1 MAVQAADS
9 ESIQTYLTS
18 FNKEIATGGGGGVG
32 GGGGYYI
39 LVPGPNGTLQA
50 VAQQQPQQQPPRQF
64 PTATILS
71 ANGTLE
77 SFALQAGQVHPQLQ
91 QQQQQLQP
99 QQLVIQSSSHQII
112 QQQQQ
117 QPQQLV
123 IQSAPNQIIQQQHQ
137 PIALSMG
144 QHQQIIQQQLPL
156 PMGQHQQQFQPQQQ
170 QQQQQNEEEPLY
182 VNAKQYHRIIKRR
195 IARAKLEQM
204 GRIPKTRQKYL
215 HESRHRHAMNRVR
228 GEGGRFHTH
237 GEDGE
242 EDGEEGEGEGENG
255 LEMLQSG
262 GGGGGHSK

>member
-18 FNKEIATGGGGGVG
+18 FNKEIATGGGGG

-50 VAQQQPQQQPPRQF
+50 VAQQQPQQQQQPPRQF

-77 SFALQAGQVHPQLQ
+77 SFALQAGQVHPQL

-156 PMGQHQQQFQPQQQ
+156 PYGTTSQQFQPQQ

-242 EDGEEGEGEGENG
+242 EDGEEEGEGAGENG

-262 GGGGGHSK
+262 GGGHSK